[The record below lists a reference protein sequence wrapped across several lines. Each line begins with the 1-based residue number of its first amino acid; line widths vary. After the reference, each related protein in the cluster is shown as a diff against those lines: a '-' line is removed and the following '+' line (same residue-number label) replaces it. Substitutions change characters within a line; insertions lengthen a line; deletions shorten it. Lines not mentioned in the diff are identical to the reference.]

1 MGKAKRQM
9 NLNVFVMNTG
19 HHEASWR
26 REDTQPDQVTS
37 IRYFT
42 KLAKIAEEAK
52 FDSLFLADVL
62 AAGKQVKYG
71 GGNLGLEPFTLLSAL
86 AAVTERIGLIGTVS
100 TTYNEPFHVARKFAS
115 LDHISN
121 GRAGWNIVTSGSD
134 LEANN
139 FNLESHPEHS
149 KRYERAEEFL
159 EVTKGLWDSF
169 EDDAIVLDRSS
180 GIYSDRDKVHEL
192 NHSGPFFPKVKGPLN
207 VPRSPQGY
215 PVLVQAGSS
224 EAGKEFA
231 ARYAEAIFTAQQT
244 LEEGQQFYSDVKSRM
259 LKYGRRP
266 EELKILPGISA
277 IIGQTVA
284 EAKDKEL
291 ELNELT
297 APEYGLTQLSNMLNV
312 NLFKYPL
319 DGPLPEL
326 PNVESINGN
335 KSRFKLV
342 RDLAKRENLT
352 IRQLIHRLA
361 GARGHRT
368 FAGTA
373 VQVADQLEEWFTKGA
388 ADGFNVMPPYFPGG
402 LEDFAKYVV
411 PELQNRGLFRTEYSG
426 RTLREHYGLD
436 RPTNQFAGLNNAPFL
451 SNAGISN
458 S

>member
-1 MGKAKRQM
+1 MGVAKRQM

-26 REDTQPDQVTS
+26 REDTKPDQVTDV
-37 IRYFT
+37 RYFT
-42 KLAKIAEEAK
+42 NIARIAEEAK

-62 AAGKQVKYG
+62 AAGKQVKFG

-169 EDDAIVLDRSS
+169 EDDALVLDRNS

-192 NHSGPFFPKVKGPLN
+192 NHSGHFFPKVKGPLN

-244 LEEGQQFYSDVKSRM
+244 LEEAQQFYSDVKSRM
-259 LKYGRRP
+259 LKYGRHP
-266 EELKILPGISA
+266 DELKILPGISA

-312 NLFKYPL
+312 DLFKYPL

-368 FAGTA
+368 FSGTA

-402 LEDFAKYVV
+402 LDDFAKYVV
-411 PELQNRGLFRTEYSG
+411 PELQNRGLFRTEYTG
-426 RTLREHYGLD
+426 RTLREHYGLQ
-436 RPTNQFAGLNNAPFL
+436 RPVNQFAGLNNAPFL